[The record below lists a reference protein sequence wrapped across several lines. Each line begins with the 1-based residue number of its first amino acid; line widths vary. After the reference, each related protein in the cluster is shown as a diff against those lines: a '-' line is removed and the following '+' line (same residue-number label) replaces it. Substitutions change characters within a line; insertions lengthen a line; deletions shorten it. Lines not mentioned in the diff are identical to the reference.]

1 MKQMNKHLPCMLLLL
16 LMACSGKEEVKKYS
30 LAKTDKKLTFA
41 LDADTKNEMYSYAV
55 YRDKTGK
62 NYFTFKNRASNT
74 LLFYDIDT
82 ESFEYKVDFPVEGNH
97 GVGLAEGYYIHNLDS
112 IYLPN
117 RDVKEI
123 SLSDKNGF
131 LHAKYSYDK
140 DATNEELSRYGF
152 SSAYFQPAE
161 VIGRTMYLYS
171 GPNRFIERD
180 PVTITFDMDT
190 HEIKALPFCYP
201 DYPGSDTKLK
211 KFGLET
217 AFSRC
222 YDGTHFVYS
231 FYYDENIYVAT
242 PAHDSIRKIAVK
254 SSYFDKVDL
263 PGELTATPQDFC
275 EKPLYG
281 NLLYDRYRNVYYR
294 IAYPRTTIE
303 KEVRPFE
310 LLAYGRKNF
319 SIIILDKEFNKIG
332 ETLFP
337 DYTYSAKGMIILE
350 DGLYISDSHYLNPQF
365 SDDVLSFV
373 RFELTAEK

>member
-1 MKQMNKHLPCMLLLL
+1 MLLFLL
-16 LMACSGKEEVKKYS
+16 VACSGNESRKHVA
-30 LAKTDKKLTFA
+30 LAKSDKKLTFA
-41 LDADTKNEMYSYAV
+41 LDAETKNELYCYAV

-82 ESFEYKVDFPVEGNH
+82 ESFEYKVDFPVDGNH

-117 RDVKEI
+117 RDVKKI

-152 SSAYFQPAE
+152 SSAYLQPAE

-171 GPNRFIERD
+171 GPNRFIEHD

-242 PAHDSIRKIAVK
+242 PAHDSIRKIPVK

-275 EKPLYG
+275 EKPWYG

-373 RFELTAEK
+373 RFELTAGE

>member
-1 MKQMNKHLPCMLLLL
+1 M
-16 LMACSGKEEVKKYS
+16 
-30 LAKTDKKLTFA
+30 
-41 LDADTKNEMYSYAV
+41 
-55 YRDKTGK
+55 
-62 NYFTFKNRASNT
+62 
-74 LLFYDIDT
+74 
-82 ESFEYKVDFPVEGNH
+82 
-97 GVGLAEGYYIHNLDS
+97 
-112 IYLPN
+112 
-117 RDVKEI
+117 
-123 SLSDKNGF
+123 
-131 LHAKYSYDK
+131 
-140 DATNEELSRYGF
+140 
-152 SSAYFQPAE
+152 
-161 VIGRTMYLYS
+161 
-171 GPNRFIERD
+171 
-180 PVTITFDMDT
+180 
-190 HEIKALPFCYP
+190 
-201 DYPGSDTKLK
+201 
-211 KFGLET
+211 ET

-275 EKPLYG
+275 EKPWYG

-319 SIIILDKEFNKIG
+319 STIILDKEFNKIG

>member
-1 MKQMNKHLPCMLLLL
+1 MKPIIKLLPCMLLLL
-16 LMACSGKEEVKKYS
+16 LMACSGKEAVKKYS
-30 LAKTDKKLTFA
+30 LTKTDKKLTFA
-41 LDADTKNEMYSYAV
+41 LDAETKNEMYSYAV

-152 SSAYFQPAE
+152 SSAYLQPAE
-161 VIGRTMYLYS
+161 VIGRTMYL
-171 GPNRFIERD
+171 
-180 PVTITFDMDT
+180 
-190 HEIKALPFCYP
+190 
-201 DYPGSDTKLK
+201 
-211 KFGLET
+211 
-217 AFSRC
+217 
-222 YDGTHFVYS
+222 
-231 FYYDENIYVAT
+231 
-242 PAHDSIRKIAVK
+242 
-254 SSYFDKVDL
+254 
-263 PGELTATPQDFC
+263 
-275 EKPLYG
+275 
-281 NLLYDRYRNVYYR
+281 
-294 IAYPRTTIE
+294 YPRTTIE

-319 SIIILDKEFNKIG
+319 STIILDKEFNKIG